1 MYIPTI
7 TKEDEKQIRKS
18 NAKRTANVIIENL
31 EGLDISDLITN
42 LYIKVDD
49 EVSKQLVKMYEGQLI
64 LAMTDPNKFVANLN
78 TFYNNTAKYLKKNKL
93 YDKFLLFYYYTY
105 KQKFRGSINIQDKI
119 QVAYMSLLLEQF
131 PYLSTY
137 KDRFIGI
144 SKNNKPLYIKE
155 PYLYLDYPEYKLRM
169 NKIKSLNDYMSLI
182 NKIGYNVKTMED
194 IQALFMNYRL
204 ISNML
209 TNISFLI
216 DETTLDLVPTKYPMI
231 VYGLN
236 IPFIDSKIDLSE
248 FIMDRRR
255 LLKNNKI
262 TVELD
267 FKDIIKVDIKETF
280 VNDEL
285 FLLFKLTLFDGN
297 ELSGFYDIV
306 NDLFYSVFTDS
317 VNKEALDFIQS
328 IETLI
333 KEIYLIQTADLDI
346 NKTHYNEFN
355 MKFIH
360 HIENTEKASIS
371 NKKYVRNG
379 DYVEEII
386 SLSAYTRRLPEGAK
400 ASDTAIAEA
409 KKYGINLNSNETF
422 VKPFQKNI
430 YKLKK

>member
-1 MYIPTI
+1 
-7 TKEDEKQIRKS
+7 
-18 NAKRTANVIIENL
+18 
-31 EGLDISDLITN
+31 
-42 LYIKVDD
+42 
-49 EVSKQLVKMYEGQLI
+49 
-64 LAMTDPNKFVANLN
+64 
-78 TFYNNTAKYLKKNKL
+78 
-93 YDKFLLFYYYTY
+93 
-105 KQKFRGSINIQDKI
+105 
-119 QVAYMSLLLEQF
+119 MSLLLEQF

-137 KDRFIGI
+137 KDRFIGV

-317 VNKEALDFIQS
+317 VNKEALDFTQS

-360 HIENTEKASIS
+360 HIENTEKTSIS

-400 ASDTAIAEA
+400 ASDTAIEEA